1 MSPSARSGDGLISAR
16 RLTDTLLLAGTLSV
30 LWLTGCQRSEGVPE
44 WKQKWNDAKPR
55 PGEEIEDPPGH
66 RVLGATTEVLDYGR
80 PCCIQAS
87 WSVRQVPDCDFRAI
101 LRIEV
106 GKVFPLRD
114 GMAAL
119 GTCDPTE
126 RNPKRGRPTPSFA
139 YLELDPPDYF
149 RWAAPAPGDVYIPFG
164 GEAVLDG
171 DQHAIA
177 TLEPTED
184 AGAQDLKVTVSLSS
198 PSRQDE
204 GFPHLGVG
212 DSFRWGK
219 SQAKIVRVI
228 EPVSRAVGWVE
239 VVLSD
244 GRGRGAAARDR

>member
-1 MSPSARSGDGLISAR
+1 M
-16 RLTDTLLLAGTLSV
+16 LLLAGILSG
-30 LWLTGCQRSEGVPE
+30 LWLTGCQRSDGVPE
-44 WKQKWNDAKPR
+44 WKQKWNDAKER
-55 PGEEIEDPPGH
+55 PGQNIWDTRPGWEPS
-66 RVLGATTEVLDYGR
+66 RALGAVAEVLDYGP
-80 PCCIQAS
+80 PCRIAAS
-87 WSVRQVPDCDFRAI
+87 WRVETGAGWDFRATI
-101 LRIEV
+101 VIEV

-114 GMAAL
+114 GMAVL
-119 GTCDPTE
+119 GTCDPME
-126 RNPKRGRPTPSFA
+126 LDPKRGGPSPA
-139 YLELDPPDYF
+139 GGYLELDPPDYF

-184 AGAQDLKVTVSLSS
+184 AGAQDLKVTVVLSA

-204 GFPHLGVG
+204 GFSHLGAG
-212 DSFRWGK
+212 DSFPWGR

-239 VVLSD
+239 VALSD
-244 GRGRGAAARDR
+244 GRGSGATARDR